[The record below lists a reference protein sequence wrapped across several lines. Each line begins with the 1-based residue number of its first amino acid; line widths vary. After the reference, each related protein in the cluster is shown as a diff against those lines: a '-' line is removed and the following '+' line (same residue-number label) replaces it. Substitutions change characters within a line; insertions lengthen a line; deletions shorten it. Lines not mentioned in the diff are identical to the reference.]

1 MKTIFKYEL
10 SLNRTEL
17 QLPKNAKVLTAQLQE
32 GVFCIWVMLDQ
43 GFVTYVPWFFDVY
56 GTGHNMPSDP
66 GDYVATAQM
75 GPFVWHV
82 FDATRLVVGE
92 IA

>member
-10 SLNRTEL
+10 ALNRTEI
-17 QLPKNAKVLTAQLQE
+17 QLPKSARVLTAQLQE
-32 GVFCIWVMLDQ
+32 GVFCIWVMLTPGLHDALR
-43 GFVTYVPWFFDVY
+43 VFDVY
-56 GTGHNMPSDP
+56 GTGHNMPDDP

-82 FDATRLVVGE
+82 FDATRIVGGE
-92 IA
+92 VA